1 MRKIAILPTVVFLM
15 LVTFSFAQADS
26 WKLSPGGEIDVNG
39 VSQVVFDLSYL
50 NDGAGFSA
58 DCWGANL
65 WFDNLELKPVS
76 ITTDLGFDTNAL
88 YEGESLY
95 TLSGFSMMEAIS
107 IATGE
112 NIMASIVFEI
122 RNPDEMNGI
131 VESDFKMV
139 ASDSGVTGITETNMG
154 PNHNGT
160 LALGAD
166 VVTSPVPLPGA
177 LLLLTPGLAAIT
189 WGRRKFN
196 RMN

>member
-1 MRKIAILPTVVFLM
+1 MRKITIVAALVFLM
-15 LVTFSFAQADS
+15 LVSFSSAQADS

-39 VSQVVFDLSYL
+39 MSQITFDLSYF
-50 NDGAGFSA
+50 NDGDGFSA

-65 WFDNLELKPVS
+65 WFDNQELNPVS
-76 ITTDLGFDTNAL
+76 VTSSLGFDTGAL
-88 YEGESLY
+88 LEGENLY
-95 TLSGFSMMEAIS
+95 TISGFGMMEAIS
-107 IATGE
+107 IANGE

-122 RNPDEMNGI
+122 RNPDEMDRV
-131 VESDFKMV
+131 VESDLKMV
-139 ASDSGVTGITETNMG
+139 TTPSGVTGITESNMG

-166 VVTSPVPLPGA
+166 VATSPVPLPGA
-177 LLLLTPGLAAIT
+177 LFLLTPGLAGIV